1 MAISMAS
8 PPVGVGMQH
17 KGRRGAVPEKT
28 MDVEAQIE
36 ALNTALRLQHRSALQ
51 YTLTAGASRWV

>member
-8 PPVGVGMQH
+8 PLVGVGMQH
-17 KGRRGAVPEKT
+17 KGRRGAVPEET

-36 ALNTALRLQHRSALQ
+36 ALNTALR
-51 YTLTAGASRWV
+51 SRPG